1 LVVKIRSVLTG
12 AFAGLMFGC
21 ATASAQEAPAA
32 PGRPDVKTVGDWLV
46 RCFPVANT
54 NPCDM
59 FQEQV
64 RGDDQSRQRVLT
76 FSLAFVPSMNR
87 HILQITVPL
96 DVAIQ
101 KGVTLQ
107 VGDYKSPVMKYRMCN
122 REGCFVQIAPDNAVI
137 DAMVRATV
145 PNATINIVAD
155 SGKAFPLPVSLK
167 GFAAAHDDM
176 VAQNRAKAKSPPAGD
191 AAPKP

>member
-1 LVVKIRSVLTG
+1 MKIRPVLTG
-12 AFAGLMFGC
+12 AFAGLVLGC
-21 ATASAQEAPAA
+21 AAAVAQEAPAG

-64 RGDDQSRQRVLT
+64 RGDDQARQRVLT

-96 DVAIQ
+96 DIDIQ

-107 VGDYKSPVMKYRMCN
+107 AGDYKSPLMKYRMCN
-122 REGCFVQIAPDNAVI
+122 REGCFVQVAPDNAVI
-137 DAMVRATV
+137 EALARATIPSAAV
-145 PNATINIVAD
+145 NIVAD
-155 SGKAFPLPVSLK
+155 GGKAVSLPVSLK

-176 VAQNRAKAKSPPAGD
+176 VAQNRAKAKSAPAGD
-191 AAPKP
+191 AAAKP

>member
-1 LVVKIRSVLTG
+1 MKMRAVLMS
-12 AFAGLMFGC
+12 AFAALMLGC
-21 ATASAQEAPAA
+21 AAASAQEAPAA
-32 PGRPDVKTVGDWLV
+32 PGRPDVKTVGDWMV

-59 FQEQV
+59 FQERVDQ
-64 RGDDQSRQRVLT
+64 QSRQRVVT

-96 DVAIQ
+96 DVSRQ

-107 VGDYKSPVMKYRMCN
+107 AGDYKSPMMKYRMCN

-137 DAMVRATV
+137 EALARATV
-145 PNATINIVAD
+145 PNAGVNIVAD
-155 SGKAFPLPVSLK
+155 SGKSFSLPVSLK

-176 VAQNRAKAKSPPAGD
+176 VAQNRAKAKAAPAGD
-191 AAPKP
+191 DGAKP

>member
-1 LVVKIRSVLTG
+1 MKISSVLTG
-12 AFAGLMFGC
+12 AFAGLMLGC
-21 ATASAQEAPAA
+21 AAVSAQEAPAA
-32 PGRPDVKTVGDWLV
+32 PAGRPDVKTIGDWMV

-59 FQEQV
+59 FQE
-64 RGDDQSRQRVLT
+64 RGTEQQRILT

-101 KGVTLQ
+101 KGAILQ
-107 VGDYKSPVMKYRMCN
+107 AGDYKSPVMKYRMCN
-122 REGCFVQIAPDNAVI
+122 REGCFVQLAPDNAVI

-145 PNATINIVAD
+145 PNAMINIVAD
-155 SGKAFPLPVSLK
+155 SGKAVPLPVSLK

-191 AAPKP
+191 AAAKP